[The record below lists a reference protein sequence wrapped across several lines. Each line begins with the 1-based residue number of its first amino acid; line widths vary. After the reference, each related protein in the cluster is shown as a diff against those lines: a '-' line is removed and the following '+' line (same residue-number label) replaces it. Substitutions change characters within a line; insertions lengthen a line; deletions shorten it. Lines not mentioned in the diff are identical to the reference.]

1 MTIKQQINLNGS
13 NFMNSLIEIIHENA
27 TKPNPYNEN
36 IHEQNKQKLKRSIKK
51 VCDIASLKNP
61 ITYDEFWY
69 LAYTKIFYAGTKA
82 DKATKEIESI
92 KQNGGFNNFRN
103 LNDDSW
109 DFEKSEWEAFS
120 AYWKKE
126 LKSKGD
132 WLKKAK
138 MSNKWQIIIKHYF
151 KKTGNNAINLM
162 TKSQEYENIKFS
174 SLAAK
179 MSKYINLARK
189 LVILEKDYKNVIEY
203 FIGNDYNYEPEKFWQ
218 IHEKFAELLGDIT
231 SLHLM
236 MDLGFKNVKPDRV
249 LTYLFYKLGWL
260 ESIETN
266 LSQEIIVKKEY
277 LKKKVWIDVIN
288 KAILLEKVWNSEYS
302 NSLRAIDLW
311 IVKYGQE
318 PEESFGITKNLQK
331 EISIEKIYELVV
343 TKIK

>member
-1 MTIKQQINLNGS
+1 MTIEEQINLNGS
-13 NFMNSLIEIIHENA
+13 NFMNSLIEIIYENA
-27 TKPNPYNEN
+27 TKPDPYDVK
-36 IHEQNKQKLKRSIKK
+36 IHEQNKQKLKKSIKE
-51 VCDIASLKNP
+51 VCDLASLEYP

-69 LAYTKIFYAGTKA
+69 QAYTKIFYAGTNA

-92 KQNGGFNNFRN
+92 KQNGVFNNFRN
-103 LNDDSW
+103 LNDEVWNFDENEW
-109 DFEKSEWEAFS
+109 KSFS

-126 LKSKGD
+126 LNTKND

-138 MSNKWQIIIKHYF
+138 MSDNWENSIKHFF
-151 KKTGNNAINLM
+151 KKTGSNTINLM
-162 TKSQEYENIKFS
+162 TKSKEYENIKFS
-174 SLAAK
+174 SLAPK

-189 LVILEKDYKNVIEY
+189 LVLLEKDYKNVIEY
-203 FIGNDYNYEPEKFWQ
+203 FTSNDYNYEPEKFWK
-218 IHEKFAELLGDIT
+218 IHEKFAQLLGDIT

-260 ESIETN
+260 ESIEPN
-266 LSQEIIVKKEY
+266 LQQEEITKKKY
-277 LKKKVWIDVIN
+277 LKRKVWIDVIN
-288 KAILLEKVWNSEYS
+288 KAILLEKVWKSEYS

-331 EISIEKIYELVV
+331 EISIEKIYEKVA